1 MRAEFRLDE
10 PPMTR
15 RPQDLLVIGAGV
27 VGMAAALTLAE
38 RGHRVTVVDAA
49 EGPGRGTSF
58 ANGAQLSYAYTDAL
72 ASPATLMQI
81 PRLLL
86 ALDPAFRLHPS
97 LDPDFLR
104 WGLAFLRNTTAARF
118 RRNTLDGMALAFESH
133 RALHGLAKRHAL
145 DFGHAAP
152 GKMIVYRSAKSFAAA
167 ERLAA
172 LKAAHGARQ
181 RVFDAGKAIAIEP
194 MLASIGP
201 DIVGALYADSEEVG
215 DPFRFCTAAAAAIV
229 ATGRG
234 ELITGTGI
242 ARIDTGG
249 ARPAAV
255 THMGRRLE
263 ADRIIL
269 CAGLQSAA
277 LARRLGVRLPIVP
290 MKGYSI
296 TAPLGVAAPTVS
308 VTDAANRV
316 VFARLGDRMRI
327 AGLAELGR
335 GDTRVDERR
344 LAALIGSAR
353 AALPEAAD
361 YQAIETS
368 WAGLRPMT
376 PDSLPIT
383 RPIAPGVIANTGHG
397 ALGWTYA
404 AGSAERVAAIV
415 DGDN

>member
-215 DPFRFCTAAAAAIV
+215 DPFRFCTAAAAAIA

-296 TAPLGVAAPTVS
+296 TAPLGVAAPMVS

-361 YQAIETS
+361 YQAIEAS

>member
-10 PPMTR
+10 PPMAR
-15 RPQDLLVIGAGV
+15 RPEELLVIGAGV
-27 VGMAAALTLAE
+27 VGMATALTLAE

-72 ASPATLMQI
+72 ASPATLMQM

-104 WGLAFLRNTTAARF
+104 WGLAFLRNTSAARF
-118 RRNTLDGMALAFESH
+118 RSNTLDGMALAFESQ
-133 RALHGLAKRHAL
+133 RALHGLVRRHAL

-152 GKMIVYRSAKSFAAA
+152 GKMIIYRSAKSFAAA
-167 ERLAA
+167 ERIAA
-172 LKAAHGARQ
+172 IKAAHGARQ
-181 RVFDAGKAIAIEP
+181 RLFDADEAIAIEP
-194 MLASIGP
+194 MLASIRP
-201 DIVGALYADSEEVG
+201 AIAGAVYTDSEEVG
-215 DPFRFCTAAAAAIV
+215 DPYRFCIGAAAALA

-234 ELITGTGI
+234 EMILQAGVARVDTTGP
-242 ARIDTGG
+242 
-249 ARPAAV
+249 RPAAV
-255 THMGRRLE
+255 THMGRRIE

-269 CAGLQSAA
+269 CAGLQSVA
-277 LARRLGVRLPIVP
+277 LARQLGIRLPIVP

-296 TAPLGVAAPTVS
+296 TAPPGAAAPAVS

-335 GDTRVDERR
+335 GDTRVDKRR

-361 YQAIETS
+361 YRAIEAS

-415 DGDN
+415 DGGD